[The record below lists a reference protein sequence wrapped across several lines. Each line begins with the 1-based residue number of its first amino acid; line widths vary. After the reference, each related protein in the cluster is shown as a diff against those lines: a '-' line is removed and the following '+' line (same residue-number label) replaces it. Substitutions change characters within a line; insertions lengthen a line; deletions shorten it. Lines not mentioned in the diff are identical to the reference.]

1 MVVGG
6 GAIVASRGGGRDEEA
21 LRSRPTAR
29 RSGVTSKLPL
39 PLFQRWERIQLSE
52 RLPRHELQM
61 KVSLHSFII
70 IIFILSSEKEKNK
83 TTKKPRLFT
92 YFPPVE
98 CC

>member
-1 MVVGG
+1 MVVVGG

-21 LRSRPTAR
+21 PRSRPTAR

-70 IIFILSSEKEKNK
+70 IIIFILSSEKEKNK
-83 TTKKPRLFT
+83 TIFSP
-92 YFPPVE
+92 
-98 CC
+98 C